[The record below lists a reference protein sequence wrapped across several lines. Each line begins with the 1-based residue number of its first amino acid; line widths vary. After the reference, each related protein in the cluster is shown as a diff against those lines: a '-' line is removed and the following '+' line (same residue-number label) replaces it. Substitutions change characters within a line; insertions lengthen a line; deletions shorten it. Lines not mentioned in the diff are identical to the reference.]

1 MQLLESEHDEI
12 VAGPSDRN
20 FGFTMAAV
28 FALIGG
34 FGLYKGSSHAPLWL
48 CIAAI
53 FAGLT
58 LWRPQ
63 SLNLANRAWLKLG
76 LLMYRVVNP
85 VIMAIL
91 FFGAIVPQ
99 FLDTHG
105 PLLTQYIIMFAVT
118 FIGESFIL
126 TGYGALA
133 AAGGQMSGLSHAVW
147 RERIGGLVLLA
158 LAVLVLLALAAAVL
172 PNHAGR

>member
-1 MQLLESEHDEI
+1 MQLLESEQDEI

-28 FALIGG
+28 LALIGG

-48 CIAAI
+48 CISAI

-63 SLNLANRAWLKLG
+63 SLNVANRAWLKLG

-85 VIMAIL
+85 VIMAVL
-91 FFGAIVPQ
+91 FFGAMMPIGLLMRLFGKDFLKLERDRSLPTYWLPRADPRQPSEAMRQQ
-99 FLDTHG
+99 F
-105 PLLTQYIIMFAVT
+105 
-118 FIGESFIL
+118 
-126 TGYGALA
+126 
-133 AAGGQMSGLSHAVW
+133 
-147 RERIGGLVLLA
+147 
-158 LAVLVLLALAAAVL
+158 
-172 PNHAGR
+172 

>member
-12 VAGPSDRN
+12 VVGPSDRN

-28 FALIGG
+28 FALIGSL
-34 FGLYKGSSHAPLWL
+34 GLYKGSSHALIWL
-48 CIAAI
+48 GIAAV

-63 SLNLANRAWLKLG
+63 SLGVANRAWLKLG

-91 FFGAIVPQ
+91 FFGAILPIGLAMRLFGKDFLSLQRDRASRSYWLPRSDSRPVSESMRQQ
-99 FLDTHG
+99 F
-105 PLLTQYIIMFAVT
+105 
-118 FIGESFIL
+118 
-126 TGYGALA
+126 
-133 AAGGQMSGLSHAVW
+133 
-147 RERIGGLVLLA
+147 
-158 LAVLVLLALAAAVL
+158 
-172 PNHAGR
+172 

>member
-20 FGFTMAAV
+20 FGLTMAAV
-28 FALIGG
+28 LTLIGG

-48 CIAAI
+48 CVAAV

-63 SLNLANRAWLKLG
+63 SLNQANRAWLKLG

-85 VIMAIL
+85 LILAIL
-91 FFGAIVPQ
+91 FFGVMLPVGFTMRMFGKDFLKLGRDGSSPTYWLPRSDPRPPSESMRQQ
-99 FLDTHG
+99 F
-105 PLLTQYIIMFAVT
+105 
-118 FIGESFIL
+118 
-126 TGYGALA
+126 
-133 AAGGQMSGLSHAVW
+133 
-147 RERIGGLVLLA
+147 
-158 LAVLVLLALAAAVL
+158 
-172 PNHAGR
+172 

>member
-1 MQLLESEHDEI
+1 MQVLESEHDEI

-34 FGLYKGSSHAPLWL
+34 FGLYKGSSHTPIWL

-91 FFGAIVPQ
+91 FFGAILPIGLAMRLFGKDFLRLRWDRSASTYWLSRADPRPPSESMRQQ
-99 FLDTHG
+99 F
-105 PLLTQYIIMFAVT
+105 
-118 FIGESFIL
+118 
-126 TGYGALA
+126 
-133 AAGGQMSGLSHAVW
+133 
-147 RERIGGLVLLA
+147 
-158 LAVLVLLALAAAVL
+158 
-172 PNHAGR
+172 

>member
-20 FGFTMAAV
+20 FGLTMAAV
-28 FALIGG
+28 LTLIGG

-48 CIAAI
+48 CVAAV

-63 SLNLANRAWLKLG
+63 SLNRANRAWLKLG

-91 FFGAIVPQ
+91 FFGAMLPI
-99 FLDTHG
+99 G
-105 PLLTQYIIMFAVT
+105 LLMR
-118 FIGESFIL
+118 
-126 TGYGALA
+126 
-133 AAGGQMSGLSHAVW
+133 MSGKDFLRLARDPSAPTYWLPRVD
-147 RERIGGLVLLA
+147 ER
-158 LAVLVLLALAAAVL
+158 
-172 PNHAGR
+172 PQSESMKQQF